1 MLYRIAYYKIF
12 GWYEKSLTEY
22 SLSKKINQN
31 RKESKK
37 MFRKKIITMMVVLV
51 SLFALSSS
59 SFSQNL
65 PGDKAGRTADM
76 LYRKLNLSDDQY
88 SKVYTSLLGYYTN
101 QNTYMKEFKG
111 NKTACD
117 DACKKDWDKVN
128 SGMSSVLNKDQ
139 MAMYTG
145 MNQKNMMYA
154 ASVRY
159 HKKVEKTPETSTTD
173 MSKDPT
179 KKTEDTKKDVTK
191 KTDDTKKEV
200 KKSTDKK

>member
-1 MLYRIAYYKIF
+1 
-12 GWYEKSLTEY
+12 
-22 SLSKKINQN
+22 
-31 RKESKK
+31 
-37 MFRKKIITMMVVLV
+37 MVVLV

-101 QNTYMKEFKG
+101 QESHMKEFKG

-117 DACKKDWDKVN
+117 EACRKDWDKVN
-128 SGMSSVLNKDQ
+128 NSMSSVFNKDQ
-139 MAMYTG
+139 MALYNG

-154 ASVRY
+154 ANVRY
-159 HKKVEKTPETSTTD
+159 HKKVAKTPETSTSDLT
-173 MSKDPT
+173 KDPT
-179 KKTEDTKKDVTK
+179 KKTDDTKKTTETK
-191 KTDDTKKEV
+191 KTEDSKKEV